1 MAGGIAFTKL
11 PGSTGWGGGA
21 REEQYSP
28 FSVRFLAKKSSL
40 FSGELDRIRDPERV
54 YYY

>member
-1 MAGGIAFTKL
+1 MAGGIAFIKL
-11 PGSTGWGGGA
+11 PGSTGGVEGA
-21 REEQYSP
+21 ARNNTVP
-28 FSVRFLAKKSSL
+28 FLAKKSSL